1 MHAKTAVAVA
11 GSVLALPGVAA
22 AADLSDPATPLREAV
37 RAPLAGHLT
46 VGAHMRAAKREA
58 DTDRLS
64 KAHLRLARRAARLSG
79 DELPRG
85 YRTRLRGST
94 PAELRERN
102 ERLRARIRELRRER
116 RESGTTAPGGG
127 GSTASATL
135 QAIAACESGGNP
147 STNTGNGYYGKYQFS
162 MSTWQAVGGTG
173 SPAAAS
179 EAEQDKRAAQLY
191 ATAGAGQW
199 PVCGR

>member
-1 MHAKTAVAVA
+1 MHAKTALAVA
-11 GSVLALPGVAA
+11 GSVLAMPGLAA
-22 AADLSDPATPLREAV
+22 AADLSDPATPAREAV

-46 VGAHMRAAKREA
+46 VAAHMRAAQRQA
-58 DTDRLS
+58 DTERLA

-79 DELPRG
+79 DQLPSG
-85 YRTRLRGST
+85 YRFRLRGSS
-94 PAELRERN
+94 PAELRARN
-102 ERLRARIRELRRER
+102 ERLRARIRDLRRER
-116 RESGTTAPGGG
+116 RESGTTPGGG

-147 STNTGNGYYGKYQFS
+147 SANTGNGYYGKYQFS
-162 MSTWQAVGGTG
+162 MSTWQAVGGSG

-191 ATAGAGQW
+191 ATAGPGQW

>member
-1 MHAKTAVAVA
+1 MHAKTVLAVA
-11 GSVLALPGVAA
+11 GSALAMPGLAA
-22 AADLSDPATPLREAV
+22 ATDLSDPATPIREAV

-46 VGAHMRAAKREA
+46 VAAHMRAAKRQA
-58 DTDRLS
+58 DTERLA

-79 DELPRG
+79 EELPSG
-85 YRTRLRGST
+85 YRSRLRWST
-94 PAELRERN
+94 PAELRARN
-102 ERLRARIRELRRER
+102 ERLGARIRDLRRER
-116 RESGTTAPGGG
+116 RESGTTSG

-147 STNTGNGYYGKYQFS
+147 SANTGNGYYGKYQFS
-162 MSTWQAVGGTG
+162 MSTWQAVGGSG

-191 ATAGAGQW
+191 ATAGPGQW

>member
-1 MHAKTAVAVA
+1 MQAKTAFAVA

-22 AADLSDPATPLREAV
+22 AADLSDPASPVHGAFG
-37 RAPLAGHLT
+37 APLTGYPT
-46 VGAHMRAAKREA
+46 VGVQMRAAKREA
-58 DTDRLS
+58 EIDRLL

-85 YRTRLRGST
+85 YRTRLRGNS
-94 PAELRERN
+94 PAVLRKRN
-102 ERLRARIRELRRER
+102 QRVRVRIRELRRER
-116 RESGTTAPGGG
+116 RESGTTAPGG